1 LVMVT
6 ITQKGRASV
15 KEVTIIGI
23 DLAKRSFQVH
33 GATADGSVAF
43 RKKLSRTQL
52 LPFLAAQ
59 PRCTVAMEACA
70 TAHDWGREIEK
81 LGHIVRLIAPIYVK
95 PFVKRQK
102 NDAADAEGIAEAVS
116 RPTMRF
122 VALKTEEQQ
131 ARAMIFRT
139 RDLLVRQRT
148 QLINALRGHLAEHGV
163 IAPQGAAHV
172 KRLADAIEDRE
183 RLLPAMVRDIGRVYL
198 DQIAI
203 YSKRVA
209 DLDKKLRVAATSN
222 ETTARLQT
230 MPGVGP
236 ITAMAIEAF
245 APPMHSFRRG
255 RDFAAWLGLVP
266 RQKSTGGKQILGKTS
281 KMGQRDIR
289 RLLIIGA
296 MAVVRSRSGA
306 SEGSWLA
313 RMLARKPRMVVA
325 IALANK
331 MARSVWA
338 MLVKQEN
345 YRDPVAALA

>member
-1 LVMVT
+1 MKPT
-6 ITQKGRASV
+6 TREKAPMREAS
-15 KEVTIIGI
+15 IIGI
-23 DLAKRSFQVH
+23 DLAKRVFQVH
-33 GATADGSVAF
+33 GAAADGSVVF
-43 RKKLSRTQL
+43 RKKLSRGQL
-52 LPFLAAQ
+52 VPFLAAQ

-70 TAHDWGREIEK
+70 TAHDWGRAIAD
-81 LGHIVRLIAPIYVK
+81 LGHDVRLIPPVYVK

-102 NDAADAEGIAEAVS
+102 NDAADAEAIVEAAS

-122 VALKTEEQQ
+122 VAVKTEAQQ

-163 IAPQGAAHV
+163 VVPKGTSHLGQLSV
-172 KRLADAIEDRE
+172 AIEDE
-183 RLLPAMVRDIGRVYL
+183 ARLLPSTVREIGRVYL
-198 DQIAI
+198 EQISAYATKI
-203 YSKRVA
+203 IELGKTLRAAAVA
-209 DLDKKLRVAATSN
+209 C

-230 MPGVGP
+230 MPGIGP

-245 APPMHSFRRG
+245 APPMETFQRG

-266 RQKSTGGKQILGKTS
+266 VQRSTGGKQRLGKTS

-289 RLLIIGA
+289 RLLIVGA
-296 MAVVRSRSGA
+296 MAVVRVAARYGPP
-306 SEGSWLA
+306 EGSWLA
-313 RMLARKPRMVVA
+313 CMLAKKPRMLVA

-338 MLVKQEN
+338 MLTRKESFRIPV
-345 YRDPVAALA
+345 VAAA